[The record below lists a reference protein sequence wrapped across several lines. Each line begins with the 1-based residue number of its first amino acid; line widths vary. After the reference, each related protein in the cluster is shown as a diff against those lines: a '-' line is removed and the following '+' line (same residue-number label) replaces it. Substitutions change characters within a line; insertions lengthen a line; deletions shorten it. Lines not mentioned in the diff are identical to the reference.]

1 MLLMWYWEVYWLT
14 MSHWKYRILV
24 PERSHLTQTP
34 QFSYTDIN
42 KEPPVCKLMLVSREE
57 LEESDIVQWV
67 TKTNIQLT
75 LPRNLV

>member
-1 MLLMWYWEVYWLT
+1 

-24 PERSHLTQTP
+24 PERSHLAQTP
-34 QFSYTDIN
+34 KFSYIDIN

-57 LEESDIVQWV
+57 VEESDIVQWV

-75 LPRNLV
+75 LPRSLV